1 MNRIRQ
7 SRRAKGWNSA
17 DGLRIGIGRFQPLA
31 DYTVMINLIVF
42 TVLGLVLF
50 GSFVFLAFQGS
61 PKSLPDSS
69 AVRAVT
75 DIISLEGSSF
85 SSARRL
91 LDDTDYQLLC
101 SNPDLRRLAERLRNE
116 RRQLALAWISMLQ
129 GDLLTL
135 WRFRRFLIQRG
146 VPSSVTEELRTLQML
161 LSSLVLLSF
170 IRVSIR
176 AVGPFALPRATRQAG
191 QLVDSMSKGAA
202 LVLGRIPAAGWA
214 EIERSW
220 VNGAA

>member
-1 MNRIRQ
+1 
-7 SRRAKGWNSA
+7 
-17 DGLRIGIGRFQPLA
+17 
-31 DYTVMINLIVF
+31 MINLILF
-42 TVLGLVLF
+42 AIFGLVLF
-50 GSFVFLAFQGS
+50 GSFIFLALQGS
-61 PKSLPDSS
+61 PKGSPDSS
-69 AVRAVT
+69 AVRAVA

-85 SSARRL
+85 ANARRL

-101 SNPDLRRLAERLRNE
+101 SNPDLRSLAERLRNE
-116 RRQLALAWISMLQ
+116 RRQLALTWISLLQ

-146 VPSSVTEELRTLQML
+146 VPSSMSEELRTLQGL
-161 LSSLVLLSF
+161 VLSLVLLSF

-202 LVLGRIPAAGWA
+202 LVLGRIPAAVWP

-220 VNGAA
+220 VKSAA

>member
-1 MNRIRQ
+1 LEPDDFNR
-7 SRRAKGWNSA
+7 SDDHKA
-17 DGLRIGIGRFQPLA
+17 
-31 DYTVMINLIVF
+31 MINLILF
-42 TVLGLVLF
+42 AILGLVLF
-50 GSFVFLAFQGS
+50 GSFIVLALQGS
-61 PKSLPDSS
+61 PRSLPDSS
-69 AVRAVT
+69 AVQAVT
-75 DIISLEGSSF
+75 EIINLEGSSF
-85 SSARRL
+85 SSAKRL

-116 RRQLALAWISMLQ
+116 RRQLALTWISLLQ
-129 GDLLTL
+129 SDLITL

-146 VPSSVTEELRTLQML
+146 VPSSVSEELGTLQA
-161 LSSLVLLSF
+161 LVLSVVLLTF
-170 IRVSIR
+170 IRLSIR

-220 VNGAA
+220 VKSAA

>member
-1 MNRIRQ
+1 M
-7 SRRAKGWNSA
+7 A
-17 DGLRIGIGRFQPLA
+17 
-31 DYTVMINLIVF
+31 MINLILF
-42 TVLGLVLF
+42 AILGLVLF
-50 GSFVFLAFQGS
+50 GSFVVLALQGT

-75 DIISLEGSSF
+75 EIINLEGSSF
-85 SSARRL
+85 SSAKRL

-101 SNPDLRRLAERLRNE
+101 SNPDLRRLAERLRDE
-116 RRQLALAWISMLQ
+116 RRRLALTWISLLQ
-129 GDLLTL
+129 NDLITL
-135 WRFRRFLIQRG
+135 WRFRRFLIQQG
-146 VPSSVTEELRTLQML
+146 VPSSVSEELGTLQAL
-161 LSSLVLLSF
+161 VLSVVLLSF
-170 IRVSIR
+170 IRLSIR

-220 VNGAA
+220 VKSAA